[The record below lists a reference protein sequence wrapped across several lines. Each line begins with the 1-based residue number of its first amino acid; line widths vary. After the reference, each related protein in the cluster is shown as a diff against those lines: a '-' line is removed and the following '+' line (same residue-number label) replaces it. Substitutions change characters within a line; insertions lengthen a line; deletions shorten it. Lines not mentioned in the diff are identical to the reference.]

1 MVNING
7 WYMVNINGWYMA
19 NINGY
24 PLVMTN
30 SHGFWM
36 ALIEIDSVY
45 RFTVL
50 KNGWIFHGELLKNQ
64 MVLLSKNITLS
75 VWKQATPK
83 SLGLWVRNCV
93 GDVFSRCA
101 FLISCSVH
109 FPCYLQNFGAGSCH
123 FNGICNMLEFEPLGV
138 HGICNISVL
147 EVFILRSILQGSCR
161 I

>member
-1 MVNING
+1 
-7 WYMVNINGWYMA
+7 MA

-75 VWKQATPK
+75 V
-83 SLGLWVRNCV
+83 
-93 GDVFSRCA
+93 
-101 FLISCSVH
+101 
-109 FPCYLQNFGAGSCH
+109 
-123 FNGICNMLEFEPLGV
+123 
-138 HGICNISVL
+138 
-147 EVFILRSILQGSCR
+147 
-161 I
+161 